1 MSGPSSSFRYL
12 NSCKLHE
19 VLPNTAV
26 LSQLYEASIQEEVQK
41 RSTLVV
47 PLDELKDDDML
58 PLVDMLLKIHLFNVD
73 AVDILSTSKS
83 VVNQE
88 SVVSLMRAVNST
100 LRIVD
105 LQDTLYRK
113 DILWDLFQVGLNCQM
128 LKLRSTEIQKLNMV
142 GSFLQLHTLNLDF
155 CSSLTSLDKDCFTCM
170 PKLMR
175 LSMCGTRIVDLWTT
189 REALSRLPSLTEL
202 RFQNCICCK
211 DTGPCL
217 ASSNGA
223 GSPAYAG
230 KLLMNEDS
238 LRNSVDKVSNHFG
251 GILSSYPPS
260 VATTGKEDLQL
271 EVSFSDLHVQGRD
284 DCPENVNLKLRDTS
298 IVSKMYL
305 SCHPSPICYE
315 KHYREYMIASLPHL
329 QVLDNFPVRKLDRE
343 TANTVF
349 SQYYEYLPYKRRQK
363 ENVASVLHMREAGRG
378 NAYHRKSSRIKEAVS
393 CRRSPHFYSRSLCA
407 AKLGSS
413 ATPSLH
419 KMSNICSDVK
429 EGSEILRPRQFEYH
443 PTNPSLMAFG
453 TLDGEVVVVNHDA
466 GNIFSYTPLFGVT
479 NSILGLCWLNKN
491 PSKLLAGSDSG
502 SLRLYDINDTLQ
514 KAESG
519 CSSSSPV
526 VFDKFEQLTSLHVNS
541 TDDQFL
547 TSGYS
552 KKVAIYDTCSGK
564 RLHLF
569 TDMHQEP
576 INVAKFAHHSPDL
589 LVTSSFD
596 RDVKLWDLRQT
607 PNQPCYTA
615 SSSRGN
621 VMACFSPDDLYL
633 LVSAVDNEV
642 KQLLSVD
649 GRQQTDFGI
658 ASTGSA
664 HNYTRSYYMNGRDYV
679 ISGSSDESIVRICC
693 AQTGRRLRDYY
704 LEDHVLESPILVQS
718 LRSDPF
724 RHFHMAVLA
733 SYVRP
738 SSRRDIIKV
747 NLLESGQYGDEDSKR
762 EDFSSSYGHGG

>member
-1 MSGPSSSFRYL
+1 QLRVCSCEELFTMSFDVSSIVARYL

-19 VLPNTAV
+19 VIPNAAL
-26 LSQLYEASIQEEVQK
+26 LSELYKASVQK
-41 RSTLVV
+41 KAQQRRTLLVSLEKLEDV
-47 PLDELKDDDML
+47 DMS
-58 PLVDMLLKIHLFNVD
+58 PLVDVLLKIHLFDVD
-73 AVDILSTSKS
+73 AVDVLCTSPLAVK
-83 VVNQE
+83 QE
-88 SVVSLMRAVNST
+88 SVVSLVRAVNST
-100 LRIVD
+100 LRTVD
-105 LQDTLYRK
+105 LQDMLFK
-113 DILWDLFQVGLNCQM
+113 KEILWDLFQGGLNCQS
-128 LKLRSTEIQKLNMV
+128 LKLRSTEIQNLNMV
-142 GSFLQLHTLNLDF
+142 GSFMQLHTLNLDF
-155 CSSLTSLDKDCFTCM
+155 CSSLTSLEMDSFACM

-175 LSMCGTRIVDLWTT
+175 LSICGTRIADLWTT
-189 REALSRLPSLTEL
+189 RAALTRLPSLTEL

-223 GSPAYAG
+223 GSPASVGNLFSTYG
-230 KLLMNEDS
+230 FKSINQDS
-238 LRNSVDKVSNHFG
+238 LDDS
-251 GILSSYPPS
+251 
-260 VATTGKEDLQL
+260 ADLQH
-271 EVSFSDLHVQGRD
+271 EVSFCDLHVQERD
-284 DCPENVNLKLRDTS
+284 DCPEDINLKLRDRS
-298 IVSKMYL
+298 VVSKMYL

-315 KHYREYMIASLPHL
+315 KYYREYMIASLPHL
-329 QVLDNFPVRKLDRE
+329 EVLDNFPIRKLDRE
-343 TANTVF
+343 LANTVF
-349 SQYYEYLPYKRRQK
+349 SQYYEYLPYKRQRK
-363 ENVASVLHMREAGRG
+363 ENVASVLHMRETGRG
-378 NAYHRKSSRIKEAVS
+378 NVYHSKSSRIKEAVS
-393 CRRSPHFYSRSLCA
+393 CRKSPYFYSRSLCA
-407 AKLGSS
+407 AKLCSS
-413 ATPSLH
+413 ASPSLH
-419 KMSNICSDVK
+419 MLSNISNNVK
-429 EGSEILRPRQFEYH
+429 EGSGNLRPRQFEYH

-466 GNIFSYTPLFGVT
+466 RNTFSYVPLFGVT

-491 PSKLLAGSDSG
+491 PFKLLAGSDNG
-502 SLRLYDINDTLQ
+502 SLRLYDINDTSP
-514 KAESG
+514 KAETSY
-519 CSSSSPV
+519 SSSSPA
-526 VFDKFEQLTSLHVNS
+526 VFEKFEQLTSLHVNS
-541 TDDQFL
+541 TDDQFV

-552 KKVAIYDTCSGK
+552 KKVAIYDICSGK

-569 TDMHQEP
+569 SDMHQEP
-576 INVAKFAHHSPDL
+576 INVAKFAHHSPNL
-589 LVTSSFD
+589 LATSSFD

-607 PNQPCYTA
+607 PNHPCYTA

-621 VMACFSPDDLYL
+621 VMVCFSPDDLYL

-649 GRQQTDFGI
+649 GRLQTDFGI

-704 LEDHVLESPILVQS
+704 LEDRALESPILVQS

-747 NLLESGQYGDEDSKR
+747 NLLESGQYGDKDSMSEDCCN
-762 EDFSSSYGHGG
+762 SYGYGG